1 MIPEGASGLTCLVD
15 PGNLVVKVEATAT
28 LDLLESYPL
37 AAGTVPGTWQLFKQH
52 GQDWLE

>member
-15 PGNLVVKVEATAT
+15 PGNLVVKLEATVT

-52 GQDWLE
+52 GQDRLE